1 MRRVLMLGTV
11 VCLVVSTV
19 VVFVHLTQRRDS
31 ILPKVYAQEE
41 DEGAINIGAGQV
53 TLTQDQFRSTDGT
66 LAAFVPTGSLNHKC
80 LATLAESSFPVPG
93 VTMFCAAR
101 APSGLGQGVWIH
113 IFFPFPP
120 PPQFLYVVTVYQEGA
135 RSYGTPVL
143 CNVAG
148 C

>member
-1 MRRVLMLGTV
+1 MRRVLMLSTV
-11 VCLVVSTV
+11 VCLAVSTV
-19 VVFVHLTQRRDS
+19 AVLVHLTQRRGS

-41 DEGAINIGAGQV
+41 DEGSINIGAGQV

-66 LAAFVPTGSLNHKC
+66 LAAFVPTGSLNQKC
-80 LATLAESSFPVPG
+80 LATFAESNFPVAG
-93 VTMFCAAR
+93 VTMFCAPR

-120 PPQFLYVVTVYQEGA
+120 PPQFLYIVTVYQEGA